1 MDVGQE
7 RGGDQHDKWL
17 RTRSKPSELPN
28 EIFGLILCLVQ
39 RNGWINPAPL
49 PAEVTLSHV
58 CRHWRRFTLAL
69 PSLWSVFRYDG
80 SHFATHRERVPVKRL
95 AVYLERSKQHPV
107 ELFFDLDHFQ
117 EDHLG
122 DWTDVLSMVEQIIPH
137 LQRVRELHV
146 LSFKDKIDKFLSKLV
161 DASAPL
167 LEALTIRGEWQP
179 ELMES
184 ADSKWSPQIFTG
196 GTPSLKYLRF
206 DDKPFSQPPIQSI
219 VHLRL
224 EEVPEMESLEEE
236 FSPSMLREL
245 LSLPYLETF
254 SIWGTFVTVPL
265 EMVVASMPKM
275 ESKTLKHF
283 RCGGGLR
290 QLAQFFLSHV
300 SAPSLETLTFH
311 SFDFEGSPP
320 SWIAT
325 IGFPSLHTLSLV
337 CPETADTPQH
347 IPWLWG
353 LMTTTRNIKK
363 LVLSLFPQDKVRAF
377 LDTLH
382 GLSPGHEESPGFYA
396 TNTPWS
402 DTMEELILDM
412 ASSDFEVGDYTR
424 LTYCLPKLALIRT
437 TPAMK
442 HNIDLFADLAR
453 QAPGLRRPAEVQC
466 IGDVE
471 CVHPR
476 TPQSEEKPIIP
487 LYWTLGPDWI
497 DGEWDPFHF
506 ACVYNT
512 K

>member
-39 RNGWINPAPL
+39 RNVWINPAPL

-275 ESKTLKHF
+275 ESKTEAFQVRWWLAATGPVFPFTRLRPVSGNFDVPLIRLRRLPTILDRNNWVSFAPYVVSSVSRNSRHTPTYPLVM
-283 RCGGGLR
+283 GLDDHHSKY
-290 QLAQFFLSHV
+290 Q
-300 SAPSLETLTFH
+300 ETR
-311 SFDFEGSPP
+311 P
-320 SWIAT
+320 
-325 IGFPSLHTLSLV
+325 LSL
-337 CPETADTPQH
+337 
-347 IPWLWG
+347 
-353 LMTTTRNIKK
+353 
-363 LVLSLFPQDKVRAF
+363 
-377 LDTLH
+377 
-382 GLSPGHEESPGFYA
+382 SP
-396 TNTPWS
+396 
-402 DTMEELILDM
+402 
-412 ASSDFEVGDYTR
+412 
-424 LTYCLPKLALIRT
+424 
-437 TPAMK
+437 
-442 HNIDLFADLAR
+442 
-453 QAPGLRRPAEVQC
+453 RRPPQRILGRPLWLE
-466 IGDVE
+466 
-471 CVHPR
+471 PR
-476 TPQSEEKPIIP
+476 T
-487 LYWTLGPDWI
+487 
-497 DGEWDPFHF
+497 
-506 ACVYNT
+506 
-512 K
+512 